1 MQRINVSQ
9 VETSERFYQFPKM
22 LLEDEF
28 YSEMTLEAKMLYT
41 IMKDRHLLSLKNKWV
56 DDQGDVYI
64 IFTNKQAA
72 EKLGC
77 GESKAK
83 KVRAELIK
91 FGLIEVVSP
100 NGMVKRAS
108 HIYVGN
114 LVKKTQ
120 ETALDS
126 KGQNVT
132 FGKVGIHPIEESE
145 YDRSNGREMT
155 ASDTELKDTELS
167 NTEIAFDF
175 DDDEERNQLNKKANQ
190 QNEKIRK
197 NATVTYISNY
207 FTEKTGVTPNP
218 AQTQIITEWVDVEY
232 DIDVILEAISKSAI
246 NGSSNLKYIQ
256 KTILTKRQELQNAID
271 KRLLGG

>member
-100 NGMVKRAS
+100 KGMVKRAS

-126 KGQNVT
+126 KGQNMT
-132 FGKVGIHPIEESE
+132 YGTAEIQPMEKSE
-145 YDRSNGREMT
+145 YDRSNGRQMT
-155 ASDTELKDTELS
+155 TSDTELKDTELS
-167 NTEIAFDF
+167 NTEIAFD
-175 DDDEERNQLNKKANQ
+175 DDDEPNQSNKKANQ

-197 NATVTYISNY
+197 HATVTYISNY
-207 FTEKTGVTPNP
+207 FTEQTGVTPNP
-218 AQTQIITEWVDVEY
+218 AQIQIITEWVDVGY
-232 DIDVILEAISKSAI
+232 DIDVILEAISQSAM

-271 KRLLGG
+271 QRLL